1 MKYHPSVIKVILS
14 LILLVFTNQLYAQS
28 DYEITQS
35 FKQKRKQ
42 LEEKINNAKTLE
54 DLNSIVADIDRLR
67 NEYVEHKKLLDKSLY
82 PDNFDKSFEKLNMSF
97 VIRNQ
102 DFTTIDILQI
112 ENLQLK
118 EQVTLLNKRNTE
130 LMNKIQEFEY
140 SDKKDVNKINEFE
153 GVVKELKRSLRKRDE
168 LIIGIV
174 DSLLPQPMMGQ
185 TQLSSQERNSIYIEA
200 EENNVLSN
208 VKLALLDNIKF
219 LELTTLESGD
229 LAQIKKRQIQF
240 VKFWQDTGPKLVDIY
255 AGENKKSKEIKEI
268 DSLFSMWNFTL
279 EQEVWKNIREEFAN
293 NNINLIEFT
302 NGEEFTNVLTSFI
315 DDAIKNIGVVSSE
328 ESNLTYSSFSDSTW
342 FKVVSP
348 KWILF
353 LISNEMLDVLQ
364 NRKIEDKISDWKG
377 RLTPSSFDWV
387 YVLVAI
393 LAVAGFGY
401 MNRKRIFKDK
411 QA

>member
-1 MKYHPSVIKVILS
+1 MKYYSAVNKFILA
-14 LILLVFTNQLYAQS
+14 LILLVFTNQLSAQS

-42 LEEKINNAKTLE
+42 LEEKINAAKTLE

-67 NEYVEHKKLLDKSLY
+67 NEYIGHKKLLDKSLY
-82 PDNFDKSFEKLNMSF
+82 PDNFDRTFEKLNLSF

-118 EQVTLLNKRNTE
+118 EQVTLLNKRNTQ

-140 SDKKDVNKINEFE
+140 TDKKDVNKITELE
-153 GVVKELKRSLRKRDE
+153 GVVRALKRSLRKRDE
-168 LIIGIV
+168 LIINIV
-174 DSLLPQPMMGQ
+174 DSLLPQPLMEQ
-185 TQLSSQERNSIYIEA
+185 SRLSSQERNAIYIEA
-200 EENNVLSN
+200 EKNNVLSN
-208 VKLALLDNIKF
+208 VKLALEDNIKF
-219 LELTTLESGD
+219 LELTTLESDD
-229 LAQIKKRQIQF
+229 LTEIKKQQDQF
-240 VKFWQDTGPKLVDIY
+240 VKFWQDTGPKIVDIY
-255 AGENKKSKEIKEI
+255 AGENNKSKEIKEI
-268 DSLFSMWNFTL
+268 DSLFSMWDFTL
-279 EQEVWKNIREEFAN
+279 EQEVWKNIREQFTY

-302 NGEEFTNVLTSFI
+302 NGEEFTNVLTSYI
-315 DDAIKNIGVVSSE
+315 DNAIKNIGVKSSE

-342 FKVVSP
+342 FKVISP
-348 KWILF
+348 KWIPY
-353 LISNEMLDVLQ
+353 LIDNKMLDVNQ
-364 NRKIEDKISDWKG
+364 NRKIENKISDWKG
-377 RLTPSSFDWV
+377 RLTPTSFDWV

-411 QA
+411 KA